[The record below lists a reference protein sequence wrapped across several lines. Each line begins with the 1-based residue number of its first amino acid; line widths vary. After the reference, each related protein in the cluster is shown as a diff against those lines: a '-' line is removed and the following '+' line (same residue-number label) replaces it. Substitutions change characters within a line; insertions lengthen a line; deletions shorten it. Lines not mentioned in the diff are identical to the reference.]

1 MAQRTASNE
10 PEVIK
15 AFVRELPVMLSQE
28 ELVAKG
34 DEVAKLHRKASELRI
49 KKKQMT
55 DEISG
60 EIKGCEGAISVL
72 VGHIRTRTENREIRC
87 EERAQWDAG
96 IANTVRIDTDEIISK
111 RALLPEERQKVL
123 RGIEGGKRVPGDEAD
138 ASTEA

>member
-1 MAQRTASNE
+1 MAKKTPRE

-60 EIKGCEGAISVL
+60 EIKGAEGAISVL

-87 EERAQWDAG
+87 EERVDWEAG
-96 IANTVRIDTDEIISK
+96 IANTIRLDTDEIISK
-111 RALLPEERQKVL
+111 RALLPEERQKTL
-123 RGIEGGKRVPGDEAD
+123 RGIDGGKKPEKEEDGEAGDL
-138 ASTEA
+138 